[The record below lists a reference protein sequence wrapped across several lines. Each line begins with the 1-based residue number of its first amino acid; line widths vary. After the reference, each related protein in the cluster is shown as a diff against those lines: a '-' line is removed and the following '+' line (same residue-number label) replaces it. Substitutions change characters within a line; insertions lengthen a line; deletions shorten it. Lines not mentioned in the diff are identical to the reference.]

1 MLKQIRYR
9 IGFISWMVFIT
20 VMSLVSFE
28 DDNSL
33 DISIPYFDKLVHF
46 TFYFI
51 AGILGGLF
59 GREISKG
66 RFSKTKVLGISF
78 VGLVFYGI
86 IIEVLQSSM
95 TTYRSGELMDVMA
108 NSAGA
113 LLGTLLIWG
122 VFSKRSD
129 LKWEN

>member
-1 MLKQIRYR
+1 
-9 IGFISWMVFIT
+9 MVFIT
-20 VMSLVSFE
+20 VLSLVSFE
-28 DDNSL
+28 DDYSL

-51 AGILGGLF
+51 ASILGGLF
-59 GREISKG
+59 GREISMG
-66 RFSKTKVLGISF
+66 RFSKTKVLAISF